1 MNSIVN
7 IVVYHLLNL
16 MKMNNKDYSMI
27 IFFGITLI
35 IFGGTILHEYLTERK
50 GGGVIKRGDEWDE
63 KI

>member
-1 MNSIVN
+1 MNSIVS

-16 MKMNNKDYSMI
+16 MKMNNMDYSMI
-27 IFFGITLI
+27 IFFGITII